1 MDENISANEAPGLGT
16 GHAPGTVAGQP
27 KILEYLAEYGEHE
40 QKDIATYREIEPAT
54 VGSILLRMETAGL
67 IARRNRPDNRR
78 SLYVSLT
85 PKGFTT
91 LSMGN
96 WIIIIFS
103 LYIVLQ
109 FVLQGKN
116 FQPWRILQLICT
128 TLFGYF
134 TDFTNLLAEMFLPDP
149 ALMTFAPAVVYGV
162 RLLYLFI
169 SMALIALGIL
179 LYLAPD
185 LLSLPGEGIMQV
197 MAAKAHQPLPVVKMC
212 FDCTISIIA
221 LILSLVYFRQFHGI
235 REGDHHRRLWR
246 GQNSQPL
253 RAPEAGRASLSAR
266 RGSAVIPPLQ
276 KRRALFPTPLRCPC
290 AAHEPMGGAC
300 LLQGFSPSGARLMS
314 RLTRNMPPSA
324 STSMEPWWRA
334 TTASTDARPWPL
346 PSCLVERKR
355 PSLHRTWPL

>member
-1 MDENISANEAPGLGT
+1 MLIICFLSKGGGHAYPSPCVDENISANEAPGLGT

-85 PKGFTT
+85 PKGFTP

-128 TLFGYF
+128 TRFGYF

-197 MAAKAHQPLPVVKMC
+197 MAAKFHQPLPVVKMC
-212 FDCTISIIA
+212 FDCTVSIIA
-221 LILSLVYFRQFHGI
+221 LILFLAYFRQFHGI
-235 REGDHHRRLWR
+235 REGTIIAAFGVGRILSLYEPLKPAVHRFLR
-246 GQNSQPL
+246 G
-253 RAPEAGRASLSAR
+253 AEAL
-266 RGSAVIPPLQ
+266 
-276 KRRALFPTPLRCPC
+276 
-290 AAHEPMGGAC
+290 
-300 LLQGFSPSGARLMS
+300 
-314 RLTRNMPPSA
+314 
-324 STSMEPWWRA
+324 
-334 TTASTDARPWPL
+334 
-346 PSCLVERKR
+346 
-355 PSLHRTWPL
+355 

>member
-1 MDENISANEAPGLGT
+1 MHTLHHVWMKTYLQMKRLVSAQAMPLGLS
-16 GHAPGTVAGQP
+16 PGQP

-197 MAAKAHQPLPVVKMC
+197 MAAKFHQPLPVVKMC

-235 REGDHHRRLWR
+235 REGTIIAAFGVGRILSLYEPLSRPCIAFCAARKRCNPAPAKKKGLVS
-246 GQNSQPL
+246 NAPPMPL
-253 RAPEAGRASLSAR
+253 R
-266 RGSAVIPPLQ
+266 
-276 KRRALFPTPLRCPC
+276 
-290 AAHEPMGGAC
+290 
-300 LLQGFSPSGARLMS
+300 
-314 RLTRNMPPSA
+314 
-324 STSMEPWWRA
+324 
-334 TTASTDARPWPL
+334 RP
-346 PSCLVERKR
+346 
-355 PSLHRTWPL
+355 

>member
-1 MDENISANEAPGLGT
+1 MKRMLIICFLSKGGGHAYPSPCVDENISANEAPGLGT

-235 REGDHHRRLWR
+235 REGTIIAAFGVGRILSLYEPLKPAVHRFLR
-246 GQNSQPL
+246 G
-253 RAPEAGRASLSAR
+253 AEAL
-266 RGSAVIPPLQ
+266 
-276 KRRALFPTPLRCPC
+276 
-290 AAHEPMGGAC
+290 
-300 LLQGFSPSGARLMS
+300 
-314 RLTRNMPPSA
+314 
-324 STSMEPWWRA
+324 
-334 TTASTDARPWPL
+334 
-346 PSCLVERKR
+346 
-355 PSLHRTWPL
+355 